1 MPTARI
7 DDTLEMHYELDDFT
21 PPWEDDAEAILLH
34 HGAGKSGKLWYFWVP
49 GLASDYRVLRPD
61 ARGFGHSSPIPEGYR
76 YSLSGLANDLRLLL
90 DSLGIEKT
98 HLVGETV
105 GGPVCLQFAY
115 EYPDRTSSLTL
126 CGAPYRL
133 DRLPEHFLHSAEII
147 HESGVEAWA
156 TGNGDRR
163 FGDKADPEM
172 VRWYHHEMG
181 KTSARTLIALFDY
194 VPTVDLTD
202 ILPHIRVPT
211 LVFAGLE
218 SGITPP
224 DDSRFIAAT
233 IPRRAA
239 RGDRGGADATAHH
252 APGRRTAE
260 VPGVPREPLTPAPGA
275 RYAGEAAPA
284 SPRATGSEGLTA
296 SQKKSAPTTAAAGQH
311 HEGAAVAA
319 GHVVDDAGK
328 DRPEGSSRT

>member
-21 PPWEDDAEAILLH
+21 PPWEGDAEAILLH
-34 HGAGKSGKLWYFWVP
+34 PGAGKSGKLWFFWVP

-90 DSLGIEKT
+90 DSLGIEKV

-105 GGPVCLQFAY
+105 GGPICLQFAY
-115 EYPDRTSSLTL
+115 EYPDRTRSLTL

-133 DRLPEHFLHSAEII
+133 KALPDHFLHSTEII
-147 HESGVEAWA
+147 LEQGVEAWA
-156 TGNGDRR
+156 TGNGSRR

-181 KTSARTLIALFDY
+181 KTSARTLLALFDY
-194 VPTVDLTD
+194 VPTVDLTE

-211 LVFAGLE
+211 LVFGGLE

-224 DDSRFIAAT
+224 DDSRFIAAQ
-233 IPRRAA
+233 I
-239 RGDRGGADATAHH
+239 
-252 APGRRTAE
+252 
-260 VPGVPREPLTPAPGA
+260 PGA
-275 RYAGEAAPA
+275 QLVEI
-284 SPRATGSEGLTA
+284 EG
-296 SQKKSAPTTAAAGQH
+296 APTQL
-311 HEGAAVAA
+311 
-319 GHVVDDAGK
+319 HVTHQDIALPKFREFLASLG
-328 DRPEGSSRT
+328 

>member
-1 MPTARI
+1 MR
-7 DDTLEMHYELDDFT
+7 
-21 PPWEDDAEAILLH
+21 EAILLH
-34 HGAGKSGKLWYFWVP
+34 HGAGKSGKLWFFWVP
-49 GLASDYRVLRPD
+49 GLASDYRVIRPD

-90 DSLGIEKT
+90 DSLGIEKV

-105 GGPVCLQFAY
+105 GGPICLQFAY
-115 EYPDRTSSLTL
+115 EYPDRTRSLTL

-147 HESGVEAWA
+147 HEQGVEAWA
-156 TGNGDRR
+156 TGNGSRR

-211 LVFAGLE
+211 LVFAGPRERHHAPGRLALHRRA
-218 SGITPP
+218 
-224 DDSRFIAAT
+224 D
-233 IPRRAA
+233 PRRGA
-239 RGDRGGADATAHH
+239 RGDRGRADAVARH
-252 APGRRTAE
+252 ASGTSRCRSSGSSSRASADSGSQP
-260 VPGVPREPLTPAPGA
+260 VPRAVSIRVAPAA
-275 RYAGEAAPA
+275 RPVYEGEAPAA
-284 SPRATGSEGLTA
+284 SPWATGRAGRTA
-296 SQKKSAPTTAAAGQH
+296 SQKNTAPTRAAPDSTMKAP
-311 HEGAAVAA
+311 
-319 GHVVDDAGK
+319 
-328 DRPEGSSRT
+328 R